1 VSERERDCVCVRE
14 RVNVCMRVF
23 FVCEIER
30 EREKKMS
37 DENILRKISP
47 HFFEPRQASNCL
59 PRSNIEVDT
68 DQRKASLIFYY

>member
-1 VSERERDCVCVRE
+1 MFYFSTIVLFIAQKSHFGPIV
-14 RVNVCMRVF
+14 
-23 FVCEIER
+23 
-30 EREKKMS
+30 
-37 DENILRKISP
+37 P